1 MIRAFLYNRANRE
14 LSTGGAELCGQWRQ
28 GPDTLLWLD
37 LVDEA
42 AGSEQQLLRQE
53 FGLHPLAIQDAQ
65 RDRHPPKLE
74 AFTRSRGREWR
85 SVCGRPRFSGEPRL
99 AGTLARQRGAE

>member
-14 LSTGGAELCGQWRQ
+14 LATGGAELRGQWRQ

-42 AGSEQQLLRQE
+42 AGSEQQLLQQE

-65 RDRHPPKLE
+65 RDRPPPNWKPS
-74 AFTRSRGREWR
+74 TT
-85 SVCGRPRFSGEPRL
+85 
-99 AGTLARQRGAE
+99 TLSCC

>member
-42 AGSEQQLLRQE
+42 AGSELQLLQQE

-65 RDRHPPKLE
+65 RDRHSLPSWKPS
-74 AFTRSRGREWR
+74 TT
-85 SVCGRPRFSGEPRL
+85 
-99 AGTLARQRGAE
+99 TLSCC